1 MPGTSNSTSINLN
14 FTQFT
19 GNAKLNN
26 ENNEIYIDDRN
37 LKVDSKIQLK
47 KNNSHEINDQIKSI
61 DSYR

>member
-37 LKVDSKIQLK
+37 IKVDSKIQLK

>member
-1 MPGTSNSTSINLN
+1 MMPGTSNSTSINLN

-37 LKVDSKIQLK
+37 IKVDSKIQLK
-47 KNNSHEINDQIKSI
+47 KNNSHEIND
-61 DSYR
+61 